1 MIDLTPKDDRCRVCG
16 AEKGEKHG
24 QYKQFMGDFGG
35 IPSWETID
43 CEYEERPVGLGKH
56 IKCACG
62 WEGTESDMIAEWS
75 DIEPHC
81 PECWNSRDFE
91 EE

>member
-1 MIDLTPKDDRCRVCG
+1 MP
-16 AEKGEKHG
+16 
-24 QYKQFMGDFGG
+24 Q
-35 IPSWETID
+35 
-43 CEYEERPVGLGKH
+43 

-91 EE
+91 EEEDAATD

>member
-1 MIDLTPKDDRCRVCG
+1 MTQMQWIKAVNGTLKTPK
-16 AEKGEKHG
+16 
-24 QYKQFMGDFGG
+24 
-35 IPSWETID
+35 SL
-43 CEYEERPVGLGKH
+43 RPVGLVKS

-62 WEGTESDMIAEWS
+62 WEGTAEDMIAEWS

-91 EE
+91 EVICHDQENP